1 MNQKMTIPPELEG
14 EYTIRVMDMPL
25 TSPGFVMYD
34 DDDHANVYLNAR
46 YNRETNEGTADHEL
60 THVVNDDIHNDAPI
74 EVIEARADG
83 LPAPLKSIPRLM
95 RARDLI
101 PPSPSLPD
109 QKKEVPVP
117 PPTEEDASSVPIH
130 RPSLSPHQ
138 ATVLFRAINDLD
150 AWFFKEQ
157 YDF

>member
-60 THVVNDDIHNDAPI
+60 THIVNDDIHNDDPI
-74 EVIEARADG
+74 EVVEARADG

-95 RARDLI
+95 KARDLLPQTTNVAAAS
-101 PPSPSLPD
+101 PPPRSQSHS
-109 QKKEVPVP
+109 PVP
-117 PPTEEDASSVPIH
+117 ISH
-130 RPSLSPHQ
+130 HQ
-138 ATVLFRAINDLD
+138 AAVLFRAINDLD

>member
-1 MNQKMTIPPELEG
+1 MKQIPPELEG
-14 EYTIRVMDMPL
+14 EYIVRIVDMPEFMN
-25 TSPGFVMYD
+25 GMVKYD
-34 DDDHANVYLNAR
+34 GDDFANIYVNAHLNEESRRKA
-46 YNRETNEGTADHEL
+46 ADHEL
-60 THVVNDDIHNDAPI
+60 THVVNDDLHNDDPI

-83 LPAPLKSIPRLM
+83 LPTPLKSIPRLM

-101 PPSPSLPD
+101 SPSPSLPD
-109 QKKEVPVP
+109 QKKETPVP
-117 PPTEEDASSVPIH
+117 PLTEEGASSVPIR

>member
-1 MNQKMTIPPELEG
+1 MKMPDDCTVRIVDLPVECGGMVSL
-14 EYTIRVMDMPL
+14 
-25 TSPGFVMYD
+25 SPDGHY
-34 DDDHANVYLNAR
+34 NIYLNAQL
-46 YNRETNEGTADHEL
+46 DHE
-60 THVVNDDIHNDAPI
+60 TQRKKFQHEIAHIENNDFFNDDPI
-74 EVIEARADG
+74 EVVEARADG

-101 PPSPSLPD
+101 SPSPSLPD
-109 QKKEVPVP
+109 QKKETPVP
-117 PPTEEDASSVPIH
+117 PMTEGGASSVPIR

-138 ATVLFRAINDLD
+138 ATVLRRAINDMD